1 MYTLNLFKHEF
12 PLATTHADKAE
23 TLRRWS
29 SKAVVDGLHRTQGS
43 RPLFLLH
50 DGPPY
55 ANGGLHLG
63 HAVNKG
69 LKDSVVKFKRLQGYF
84 APYVP
89 GFDCHGLPVEL
100 EVERVGHG
108 KDDPPAFVAAC
119 RSYAR
124 SQVDLQTAQFRDLG
138 VAADWEQPYLTMAP
152 GFESG
157 AAKVF
162 QALPGA
168 VRRLRPVHWCP
179 ACASSLAEAE
189 VEYKTKVGDSL
200 VVLFPVVGHEDL
212 FLDVWTT
219 TPYTLP
225 ANKAVAYNP
234 ALSYVAVS
242 DGTRNRV
249 RLRQAGDEQLPD
261 VDLAG
266 LTVVSPYTRDAV
278 PVLPAD
284 FVSRAGTGLVH
295 MAPAFGTDDFRV
307 CEPYGLAVE
316 QYLDEHGRFVVAGMQ
331 GMDLAQAR
339 AHVLERVAPFVV
351 SVSTL
356 EHEYPHCWRHKTP
369 VFFRASQEWFLDL
382 ADTRQQALR
391 ALDDVEFVPAAGRER
406 LTSMLAGRGAWCV
419 SRNRLW
425 GTPLVD
431 PADPDDLRLAAR
443 VATEGVEAW
452 QSEGPRR
459 TLDVWF
465 DSGVTHQLVLM
476 QRYGRT
482 ADVYLEGS
490 DQHRGWFQS
499 SLLTCAAAGHGAPYK
514 QVVTHGF
521 VVDGTGQ
528 KFSKSSKNYQPL
540 DQMLKT
546 LSPDVL
552 RLWTLQ
558 QDFTRELKFSGEA
571 LALTKERFRKLR
583 NTMRFC
589 LQNLQDFDWQTQ
601 PVSHPLDR
609 VQVALLRQLGVD
621 VCLAADRY
629 DFAAAVSHL
638 LRYAESAS
646 SDYFPAV
653 KDSLYCDRPDAPR
666 RRQAQQVLGLVVRTL
681 VRLLTPVLPYSCEE
695 VFQYLRA
702 AGAEQGDSVL
712 LATLADVSLPVA
724 ENEAATLAAYGE
736 AVELKGT
743 LNRWVE
749 AHRDEWVKGAAQVN
763 VTWSQ
768 AKAARLGAFSDVL
781 GAAAVFPDDRSD
793 DGGDVSFTPT
803 SWRACACCRK
813 HEPSV
818 SDDTDLCTRCAAV
831 QGTVSE
837 ALS

>member
-12 PLATTHADKAE
+12 PLTTLHAEKNE
-23 TLRRWS
+23 TLQRWS
-29 SKAVVDGLHRTQGS
+29 SPPVVDSLHRTQGA

-55 ANGGLHLG
+55 ANGALHLG

-100 EVERVGHG
+100 EVERLGHG
-108 KDDPPAFVAAC
+108 KDDAPAFVAAC

-124 SQVDLQTAQFRDLG
+124 SQVDLQTAQFRELG
-138 VAADWEQPYLTMAP
+138 VAADWDQPYLTMAP
-152 GFESG
+152 AFEAG
-157 AAKVF
+157 AAKLF
-162 QALPGA
+162 QTLPGA
-168 VRRLRPVHWCP
+168 VTRLRPVHWCP

-189 VEYKTKVGDSL
+189 VEYKTKAGDSL
-200 VVLFPVVGHEDL
+200 VVLFPVKGQQDL

-234 ALSYVAVS
+234 ALSYVAAA
-242 DGTRNRV
+242 DGLRTRV
-249 RLRQAGDEQLPD
+249 RLRQAGDDHLPD
-261 VDLAG
+261 FDLAG
-266 LTVVSPYTRDAV
+266 LTVTSPYTRDTV
-278 PVLPAD
+278 PVVPAD

-307 CEPYGLAVE
+307 CEQYGLAVE
-316 QYLDEHGRFVVAGMQ
+316 QYLDMRGRFVAPGMG

-339 AHVLERVAPFVV
+339 THVLERVAPLVV
-351 SVSTL
+351 SLSTL

-382 ADTRQQALR
+382 AETRQRAVR
-391 ALDDVEFVPAAGRER
+391 ALEDVQFVPASGRER
-406 LTSMLAGRGAWCV
+406 LTSMLASRGAWCV

-431 PADPDDLRLAAR
+431 PANPDDVRLAAR
-443 VATEGVEAW
+443 VATEGVEVW

-465 DSGVTHQLVLM
+465 DSGVTHQLVLT
-476 QRYGRT
+476 QRFGRT

-499 SLLTCAAAGHGAPYK
+499 SLLTCAATGGGAPYK

-521 VVDGTGQ
+521 VVDGAGQ

-589 LQNLQDFDWQTQ
+589 LQNLQDFDWTA
-601 PVSHPLDR
+601 PPLTHPLDR
-609 VQVALLRQLGVD
+609 VQVALLRKLGAD
-621 VCLAADRY
+621 VCQASDRY

-646 SDYFPAV
+646 SEYFPAV
-653 KDSLYCDRPDAPR
+653 KDALYCDRPDAPR
-666 RRQAQQVLGLVVRTL
+666 RRQVQHVLGLLVRTL
-681 VRLLTPVLPYSCEE
+681 VRLLTPVLAFSCEE
-695 VFQYLRA
+695 VFQHLKA
-702 AGAEQGDSVL
+702 AGAEHADSVL
-712 LATLADVSLPVA
+712 LATLADVHLPA
-724 ENEAATLAAYGE
+724 SDDDAHNLAAYDE
-736 AVELKGT
+736 ALLTKGA
-743 LNRWVE
+743 LHRWVQTCQDG
-749 AHRDEWVKGAAQVN
+749 RVKGAPQVDVRLSRTMAQ
-763 VTWSQ
+763 
-768 AKAARLGAFSDVL
+768 RLGAFADVL
-781 GAAAVFPDDRSD
+781 GAADVRADDSLAEGEAACFR
-793 DGGDVSFTPT
+793 PT
-803 SWRACACCRK
+803 VWRACPCCRR

-818 SDDTDLCTRCAAV
+818 PDEAGLCMRCKAV
-831 QGTVSE
+831 QGAFSHP
-837 ALS
+837 

>member
-1 MYTLNLFKHEF
+1 MYTLNLFKHGF
-12 PLATTHADKAE
+12 PLTTLHADKTE

-29 SKAVVDGLHRTQGS
+29 SLPVVEGLHRTQGA

-55 ANGGLHLG
+55 ANGPLHLG

-69 LKDSVVKFKRLQGYF
+69 LKDSAVKFKRLQGYF

-100 EVERVGHG
+100 EVERLGHG
-108 KDDPPAFVAAC
+108 KDDPTAFVAAC

-124 SQVDLQTAQFRDLG
+124 SQVDLQTAQFRELG
-138 VAADWEQPYLTMAP
+138 VAADWDEPYLTMAP
-152 GFESG
+152 GFEAG

-168 VRRLRPVHWCP
+168 VTRLRPVHWCP

-189 VEYKTKVGDSL
+189 VEYQTKAGDSL
-200 VVLFPVVGHEDL
+200 VVLFPVAGARNL

-234 ALSYVAVS
+234 ALSYVAAV
-242 DGTRNRV
+242 DGLRTRV

-261 VDLAG
+261 FDLAG
-266 LTVVSPYTRDAV
+266 LTVVSPYTRDTV

-307 CEPYGLAVE
+307 CEQYGLAVE
-316 QYLDEHGRFVVAGMQ
+316 QYLDARGRFVVPGME
-331 GMDLAQAR
+331 GMDLAQAK
-339 AHVLERVAPFVV
+339 AHVLERVAPLVV
-351 SVSTL
+351 ALSPL

-382 ADTRQQALR
+382 AETRQHALR
-391 ALDDVEFVPAAGRER
+391 ALEAVTFVPASGRER

-431 PADPDDLRLAAR
+431 PANPDDLRLAAR

-499 SLLTCAAAGHGAPYK
+499 SLLTCAAAGGGAPYK

-589 LQNLQDFDWQTQ
+589 LQNLQDFDWRA
-601 PVSHPLDR
+601 PPLAHPLDR
-609 VQVALLRQLGVD
+609 VQVTLLRKLGAD
-621 VCLAADRY
+621 VCQAADRY

-638 LRYAESAS
+638 LRYAERAS

-653 KDSLYCDRPDAPR
+653 KDSLYCDQPDAPR
-666 RRQAQQVLGLVVRTL
+666 RRQVQHVLGLLVRTL
-681 VRLLTPVLPYSCEE
+681 VRLLTPVLAFSCEE
-695 VFQYLRA
+695 VFQYLRT
-702 AGAEQGDSVL
+702 AGAEQADSVL
-712 LATLADVSLPVA
+712 LTTLADVRLPA
-724 ENEAATLAAYGE
+724 FDDEAASLAAYEE
-736 AVELKGT
+736 AVEVKGA
-743 LNRWVE
+743 LHRWVE
-749 AHRDEWVKGAAQVN
+749 GNRDDRVKGPAQVE
-763 VTWSQ
+763 VTLSR
-768 AKAARLGAFSDVL
+768 AVANRLGAFADVL
-781 GAAAVFPDDRSD
+781 GAADVRQEEAMADGAQASFQPTAWRACPCCRRHAPSVPD
-793 DGGDVSFTPT
+793 DGG
-803 SWRACACCRK
+803 
-813 HEPSV
+813 
-818 SDDTDLCTRCAAV
+818 LCERCVDV
-831 QGTVSE
+831 QG
-837 ALS
+837 ALSLR